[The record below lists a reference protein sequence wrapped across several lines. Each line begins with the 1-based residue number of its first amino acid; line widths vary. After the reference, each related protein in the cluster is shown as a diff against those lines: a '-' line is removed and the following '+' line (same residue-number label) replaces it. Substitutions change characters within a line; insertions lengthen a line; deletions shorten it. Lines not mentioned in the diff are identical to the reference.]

1 MQTKKLLVF
10 VSFSF
15 LSLCASAAPVE
26 QKNTST
32 AVVSQTEAQKNDGKI
47 IKILIKINKGEIA
60 AAHEALKRSTN
71 PEVKN
76 FAQQMITDHGKN
88 LAETKALA
96 QKYNIVPMASEKS
109 DMIQKQNEEL
119 LKKLASV
126 PQNEFNKT
134 YIQAMVQGHEEA
146 LNAIETKLLPQAS
159 NAALKEHLKATRVAV
174 IHHLKMA
181 KETQSTLAKK

>member
-1 MQTKKLLVF
+1 MQTKKLFVF
-10 VSFSF
+10 LSFSF

-26 QKNTST
+26 HKNTSMT
-32 AVVSQTEAQKNDGKI
+32 VVSQTEAQKNDGKI

-76 FAQQMITDHGKN
+76 FAQRMITDHGKN

-96 QKYNIVPMASEKS
+96 EKYNIMPVASEKS
-109 DMIQKQNEEL
+109 DMIQKQNEAL

-126 PQNEFNKT
+126 PKNEFNSV
-134 YIQAMVQGHEEA
+134 YMQAMVKGHEEA

-159 NAALKEHLKATRVAV
+159 NAALKEHLMATRIAV
-174 IHHLKMA
+174 THHLKMA
-181 KETQSTLAKK
+181 KETRNTLATK